1 MWYPKF
7 KKGNGNLVFKDP
19 LDVYQGRETR
29 YEDPE
34 IEISINQYDLIIFP
48 SWLEHKTQQNNIKD
62 KRIVVSM
69 NFGAKYV
76 L

>member
-1 MWYPKF
+1 MTDLY
-7 KKGNGNLVFKDP
+7 L
-19 LDVYQGRETR
+19 GRETR

-48 SWLEHKTQQNNIKD
+48 SWLEHKTQQNNIED

-69 NFGAKYV
+69 NFEAKHD